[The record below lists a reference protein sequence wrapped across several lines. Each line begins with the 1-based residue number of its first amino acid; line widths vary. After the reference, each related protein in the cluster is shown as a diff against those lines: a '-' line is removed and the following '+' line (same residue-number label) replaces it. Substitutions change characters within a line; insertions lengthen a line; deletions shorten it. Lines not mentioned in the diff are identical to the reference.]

1 MNKEKFKKISII
13 LAAMIGILYL
23 LFLVLPFIISP
34 ILDSH
39 SADITKAIEKESGF
53 KVKLEKLQL
62 VTTPKLTVGI
72 KINKTEASLPNDEKF
87 LQADNFQAKL
97 SILPILLGKIEL
109 DVISADNINLDL
121 KVQKDGKFL
130 LEKYIPESKKEV
142 SAQKP
147 AKIFLKLSNH
157 LPNISVNKYSISF
170 IDMQTNKKYSVIGND
185 TKISDFILNKK
196 IKISSKGKIILA
208 GREQFNYNFKLFNK
222 IMPDVQLNDLVFNP
236 LPMEEKTQ
244 EIPFNIIDIF
254 KAIYNNNLSANLNSD
269 ITTYGTFDDVRIDGL
284 IYIDKLTMAV
294 NNKKLPESFIKLN
307 LKGNKILLDSDV
319 YTAEKEITHIQGDFK
334 TGKKPNINMSFK
346 SNTSLK
352 SITDITK
359 SVAKSFGIND
369 LQTLSANGSINADFQ
384 ISSNLKKV
392 KSSGYFKIP
401 NGNLNYGLYN
411 IAINNI
417 NSDIGFDNNI
427 INIKKTGFSVLGQP
441 LKVYGTIKE
450 DATANINIL
459 ADKLSLK
466 SILLSLG
473 QISALRENQIKSGS
487 LTLKTF
493 ITGRLDNPDCD
504 VNISLDNLNIKNIP
518 SNTSIILA
526 KSQSNIVINK
536 KRMDGKQVVN
546 NLKIIN
552 PAAMVSV
559 PQITETITPQEITI
573 NPSAVYIDKIKLI
586 VSGKIKNYLTN
597 KVILDIKTSGN
608 ITSTLTGTMNP
619 AAKNLNL
626 NFSIPTPCLFQIP
639 GFANSKMQTK
649 GHLSISGSMAN
660 PKLKGTFIVPYILLP
675 DMLVSMSDMVVNLNG
690 PNLRGNGSVKKIT
703 SGTVVAHNLSADFIL
718 KGNLFYLNNI
728 IGDAYSGKVNGN
740 VVYNI
745 VNGKTSVDFKGSGMN
760 ATKAIVATAGIK
772 DALSGTL
779 GFKTKITFQGV
790 EYNDILK
797 SLKGNFS
804 FIIEDGAL
812 GKIGRLENFLNAQN
826 ILANSI
832 MRFALNSI
840 TSLTTIK
847 NTALFKYIKGDM
859 TFNNGWAD
867 ISSIKTSGP
876 TMAYYVHGKYN
887 LINGTTNV
895 IILGRLSSD
904 VVALLGPI
912 GDLSVDKLTSYIPK
926 FGTLTAVIIKSM
938 TTNPAEENISQ
949 IPPLSSGDKYNK
961 DFKVVFNGGIDSK
974 SSVKSFKWLSD
985 VDTSAI
991 DIKQTIKD
999 VKKQFTDVRKS
1010 TVEEVKKQY
1019 SDVKNSAVNEV
1030 KGTVNETKKQ
1040 IQDAAG
1046 QWKDLLKF

>member
-1 MNKEKFKKISII
+1 MSKERFKKIGII
-13 LAAMIGILYL
+13 LSAIIGILYL
-23 LFLVLPFIISP
+23 IFLILPFALSP

-39 SADITKAIEKESGF
+39 SSDIAKAIEKESGF
-53 KVKLEKLQL
+53 KVKFKKMQL
-62 VTTPKLTVGI
+62 VTTPKLTIGI
-72 KINKTEASLPNDEKF
+72 KINKTEASLPNNEKF
-87 LQADNFQAKL
+87 LQADNFQTKL

-121 KVQKDGKFL
+121 KVQKGGKFL
-130 LEKYIPESKKEV
+130 LEKYVPEQKQETQV
-142 SAQKP
+142 QKP
-147 AKIFLKLSNH
+147 TKIFLKLSNH
-157 LPNISVNKYSISF
+157 LPNISINNYNINF
-170 IDMQTNKKYSVIGND
+170 IDMQTNKRYSVVGND

-196 IKISSKGKIILA
+196 VKISSKGKMIFD
-208 GREQFNYNFKLFNK
+208 GREQFAYDFKLFNK

-236 LPMEEKTQ
+236 QPQEAKPQ

-254 KAIYNNNLSANLNSD
+254 KAIYNNQLGANLKSN
-269 ITTYGTFDDVRIDGL
+269 IITYGTIDDVRIDGL
-284 IYIDKLTMAV
+284 INVDKLSIAV
-294 NNKKLPESFIKLN
+294 NNKKLPESFFALN
-307 LKGNKILLDSDV
+307 LKGNKILLDSDL
-319 YTAEKEITHIQGDFK
+319 YTAEKEITHIKGDFK
-334 TGKKPNINMSFK
+334 TGKKPNIDMSFK

-352 SITDITK
+352 SVTGITK

-369 LQTLSANGSINADFQ
+369 LQTLSANGTIDADFN
-384 ISSNLKKV
+384 IKSNMKKIE
-392 KSSGYFKIP
+392 SSGYFRIP
-401 NGNLNYGLYN
+401 DGNLSFDD
-411 IAINNI
+411 ISINDI
-417 NSDIGFDNNI
+417 NSDILFENNVI
-427 INIKKTGFSVLGQP
+427 DIKHTGFSVLGQP
-441 LKVYGTIKE
+441 LKIYGTIKE

-473 QISALRENQIKSGS
+473 QISILRENQIKNGN
-487 LTLKTF
+487 LTLKTA
-493 ITGRLDNPDCD
+493 ITGRLDNPNCYIN
-504 VNISLDNLNIKNIP
+504 VLLDNLNIKNIP

-526 KSQSNIVINK
+526 KSIADIVVNK
-536 KRMDGKQVVN
+536 NSMIGKESVN

-552 PAAMVSV
+552 PAATISIS
-559 PQITETITPQEITI
+559 QITETITPQEVTI
-573 NPSAVYIDKIKLI
+573 NPSIVYIDKIKLI

-597 KVILDIKTSGN
+597 KVILDIKTGGN
-608 ITSTLTGTMNP
+608 IVSTLTGTMNP
-619 AAKNLNL
+619 IAQTLNL
-626 NFSIPTPCLFQIP
+626 NFSIPKPCLFQIP
-639 GFANSKMQTK
+639 SFANSKMQAK
-649 GHLSISGSMAN
+649 GDLSISGSMAY

-675 DMLVSMSDMVVNLNG
+675 DMLVSMSDIVVNLNG
-690 PNLRGNGSVKKIT
+690 PILKGNGSVKKIT
-703 SGTVVAHNLSADFIL
+703 SGSAIAQNLSADFIL
-718 KGNLFYLNNI
+718 KGNLFYLYNI
-728 IGDAYSGKVNGN
+728 TGDAYSGKIKGN
-740 VVYNI
+740 IVYNV
-745 VNGKTSVDFKGSGMN
+745 VNGKTAVDFKGYKMN
-760 ATKAIVATAGIK
+760 ATSAIAATAGIK
-772 DALSGTL
+772 NALSGTL
-779 GFKTKITFQGV
+779 GFNTKITFQGV

-797 SLKGNFS
+797 SLRGNFS
-804 FIIEDGAL
+804 FAIEDGAL

-826 ILANSI
+826 ILANSV
-832 MRFALNSI
+832 MRFALDSI
-840 TSLTTIK
+840 TSLSTVK

-859 TFNNGWAD
+859 AFNSGWAN

-938 TTNPAEENISQ
+938 TTNPAEENIAQ

-961 DFKVVFNGGIDSK
+961 DFKVVVTGST
-974 SSVKSFKWLSD
+974 VKSFKWLSD